1 MSSEKKEVILA
12 ENAPKAIGPYS
23 VAIRSRGLIFV
34 SGTLGM
40 DAETGELVAGGIE
53 AETRKVLDNL
63 SNVLESGR
71 SSLDR
76 VVKTTVFLQD
86 MTEFPKMNA
95 VYAEFFPQDPPA
107 RSTVE
112 VAALPKGAAVEIEA
126 IAMVIDLYG
135 D

>member
-1 MSSEKKEVILA
+1 MSSADKEVIIA

-23 VAIRSRGLIFV
+23 VAIRSGDFIFV

-40 DAETGELVAGGIE
+40 DPQTGDLVEGGIE
-53 AETRKVLDNL
+53 AQTRKSLENL
-63 SNVLESGR
+63 GNILKSAR
-71 SSLDR
+71 SSLNR
-76 VVKTTVFLQD
+76 VIKTTVFLQD
-86 MTEFPKMNA
+86 MKEFPLMNG
-95 VYAEFFPQDPPA
+95 VYAEFFRQDPPA

-126 IAMVIDLYG
+126 VAIVMQGYG